1 MQSTSGK
8 LVSLSFAFTNFKKF
22 NHSSGGELIKLLQ
35 ERYGQPYAP
44 DKVLKMFYQ
53 TCRAVAHMH
62 KQTPPVIHR
71 DLKVPKNFITPY
83 TVHSVESTVVALYC
97 HSMQTEPMVLSTRL
111 DSSAILYY
119 QYMHLFPNSSS
130 NSFLFV
136 LKDVDIIF

>member
-1 MQSTSGK
+1 M
-8 LVSLSFAFTNFKKF
+8 
-22 NHSSGGELIKLLQ
+22 IKLLQ

-71 DLKVPKNFITPY
+71 DLKVRENFIILY

-97 HSMQTEPMVLSTRL
+97 HSMQAEPMVLSKATIV
-111 DSSAILYY
+111 DSSVILYY
-119 QYMHLFPNSSS
+119 QYMHLSPNSLS
-130 NSFLFV
+130 NTFLFV